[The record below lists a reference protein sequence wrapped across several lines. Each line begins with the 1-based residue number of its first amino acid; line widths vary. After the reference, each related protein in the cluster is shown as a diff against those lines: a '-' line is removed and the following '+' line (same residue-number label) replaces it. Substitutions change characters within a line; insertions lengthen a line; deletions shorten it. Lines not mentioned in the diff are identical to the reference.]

1 MDNNNVNNKY
11 LNNLNMLNNLNC
23 KTFFKIQY
31 CHNTNTYEFQ
41 ILNQHNKEI
50 LYENTFTN
58 VNEINK
64 IIQQHK

>member
-1 MDNNNVNNKY
+1 
-11 LNNLNMLNNLNC
+11 MLNNLNC

-50 LYENTFTN
+50 LYENTFSN
-58 VNEINK
+58 INK
-64 IIQQHK
+64 INEIIQQYK